1 LLSLVLIQKFCSG
14 CLGQDFYQ
22 CLHWFQG
29 FSFLLQ
35 YDTFYDSVGWVVL
48 TSSFVLITGSSSIRK
63 SFSDPSSGKKWPGCL
78 FKIRSIGLS
87 SYWVRVFRNWTV
99 SQLSAWDK
107 PLRPRE
113 MDCIHECRSQYTLN
127 KSLG

>member
-1 LLSLVLIQKFCSG
+1 MKGERERQTDRRTDREREKRGGKWKREEGRGGEERGFHQFPSSLESSRGESLSLLSLVLIQKFCSG

-63 SFSDPSSGKKWPGCL
+63 SFSDPSSGKK
-78 FKIRSIGLS
+78 
-87 SYWVRVFRNWTV
+87 
-99 SQLSAWDK
+99 
-107 PLRPRE
+107 
-113 MDCIHECRSQYTLN
+113 
-127 KSLG
+127 